1 MKKLRLIFAAAA
13 ISAAMG
19 AQAQSDPKAAIAALD
34 TIIRKHANYKNV
46 VDPFVET
53 VYGKFRKHPDVATA
67 IAKAYYKFYRP
78 AGQPYYT
85 YVTRDSANAYKY
97 INFAIEEEPGYV
109 PAYVFGGD
117 IQVTM
122 GDTLAALD
130 WYRRAIAADKAN
142 PAGYIAYA
150 DLQLDRDSVAAV
162 TTLMG
167 LRDYRPG
174 YPVELAMGRMFMRR
188 ANVRSAEEID
198 AARNAQTKLNLYRT
212 VDALDAAERD
222 SMTIDDLRTYSMYH
236 YLLGNYDKSL
246 DVALYGHGRKERDAA
261 FNRLAFW
268 SYTNLAKFDEA
279 LAFADLLFNKSD
291 SAVLDPQDYFY
302 YGIVYSGKK
311 RYDEAI
317 AMFGEVVAHE
327 KAAEKM
333 KATAQDQIINA
344 YKQKGDFDTAIARF
358 KANMAAHE
366 RDSTISAYDYYQ
378 LGGIYIEYANSLKG
392 DTALAVWQKADS
404 VYAVMADKYP
414 ANADYPLYMRLQ
426 ISNVFDP
433 ESEQGLGVPFAE
445 KLIAFIQAQ
454 GTNDKA
460 AQEKLLMAYRYLGYY
475 YTFVLER
482 RARGRVYWQKILEID
497 PENAAA
503 KQVLGLG

>member
-1 MKKLRLIFAAAA
+1 MKKGPAMPGLFSADASGFLFLAPEHPCHLRRHGFAA
-13 ISAAMG
+13 
-19 AQAQSDPKAAIAALD
+19 KA
-34 TIIRKHANYKNV
+34 
-46 VDPFVET
+46 P
-53 VYGKFRKHPDVATA
+53 
-67 IAKAYYKFYRP
+67 
-78 AGQPYYT
+78 QP
-85 YVTRDSANAYKY
+85 
-97 INFAIEEEPGYV
+97 E
-109 PAYVFGGD
+109 
-117 IQVTM
+117 
-122 GDTLAALD
+122 
-130 WYRRAIAADKAN
+130 
-142 PAGYIAYA
+142 
-150 DLQLDRDSVAAV
+150 
-162 TTLMG
+162 
-167 LRDYRPG
+167 
-174 YPVELAMGRMFMRR
+174 
-188 ANVRSAEEID
+188 
-198 AARNAQTKLNLYRT
+198 
-212 VDALDAAERD
+212 
-222 SMTIDDLRTYSMYH
+222 
-236 YLLGNYDKSL
+236 
-246 DVALYGHGRKERDAA
+246 
-261 FNRLAFW
+261 
-268 SYTNLAKFDEA
+268 
-279 LAFADLLFNKSD
+279 
-291 SAVLDPQDYFY
+291 
-302 YGIVYSGKK
+302 GKK

-454 GTNDKA
+454 GANDKA